1 MVKSHAF
8 YFTLERKRMK
18 RLTIFLAV
26 VMLISAIAEPLS
38 VTAAGDPDMDSG
50 GGTWGH
56 AVEGFTWRDGDD
68 GVRVTII
75 DASTG
80 NPVSRSIDI
89 SNIDTSDIVLHF
101 GKVSK
106 SAYRNGTTLNA
117 IADNYVKYTPAVPLP
132 KLVNA
137 PDREEALR
145 QIKAYFTDEQVL
157 RRVAKHVG
165 MDFDYMIS
173 GQFKVLV
180 EPMAY
185 AEINGVRTA
194 LTATEAAL
202 YNAQT
207 GGLIRRK
214 MSSLTHKNLPLSLF
228 LERDDAGFRAW
239 TGSKTDKVKDED
251 IIPYLGLGTVRFTDE
266 IGTTE
271 TVEYLDAPDYVYHTD
286 TYVIT
291 CVTVSGGKADP
302 SNPASVCFHILGQ
315 DYWATNIY
323 YPEGGQQM
331 AWVCWKTPSTPQ
343 RVNITVSSG
352 RTISKTTIKA
362 NVVSLQDNPPPN
374 PVADDVNPGWN
385 PSLAISPG
393 QLERK
398 SASWTLWKCYW
409 HENLK
414 WEANWQWVNTG
425 HLPTCKRNCK
435 KKHGHWEDQGE
446 WHDYGWWE
454 HYLEYCSATMYG
466 SMNLSPDETSPTDYG
481 DVTKSGYG
489 VKVYVTGDLYFS
501 GTPYATGVQHAIA
514 YFPEFYYGTYWRL
527 LDHDGSGH
535 FTFKANP
542 YSTLGNKVHFTPIW
556 FPDGTYLACTWMLDA
571 WTPAGMLCGTVWDSV
586 TINGNLWDDWH
597 VAPENPD

>member
-1 MVKSHAF
+1 MRKQLRTMIAWVLMVV
-8 YFTLERKRMK
+8 
-18 RLTIFLAV
+18 I
-26 VMLISAIAEPLS
+26 LIPSS
-38 VTAAGDPDMDSG
+38 VIAAGNPNIDHG
-50 GGTWGH
+50 GGGWGDGTELNKWEMFDEGIRATVVD
-56 AVEGFTWRDGDD
+56 AVTGD
-68 GVRVTII
+68 
-75 DASTG
+75 
-80 NPVSRSIDI
+80 PVSI
-89 SNIDTSDIVLHF
+89 SVDLSNVYTSDIKVHF

-106 SAYRNGTTLNA
+106 SAYRNGAELKVSLASYESIKTSL
-117 IADNYVKYTPAVPLP
+117 KLP
-132 KLVNA
+132 KIINTNSYPASIDV
-137 PDREEALR
+137 
-145 QIKAYFTDEQVL
+145 IKSYFTDEQVL
-157 RRVAKHVG
+157 RGIAGYVG
-165 MDFDYMIS
+165 FDFDLMIG
-173 GQFKVLV
+173 GQYKLLI
-180 EPMAY
+180 EPVAY
-185 AEINGVRTA
+185 VTFQGVRTA
-194 LTATEAAL
+194 FTATEAAL
-202 YNAQT
+202 YNAQV
-207 GGLIRRK
+207 GGLLRK
-214 MSSLTHKNLPLSLF
+214 KMPSLSHKNLPLALF
-228 LERDDAGFRAW
+228 LERDDAGYRAW
-239 TGSKTDKVKDED
+239 TGSKTEKVQDGQ
-251 IIPYLGLGTVRFTDE
+251 IIEQLGLGIVRFTDE
-266 IGTTE
+266 LGTSE
-271 TVEYLDAPDYVYHTD
+271 TVDYLDAPDYVYHTD

-315 DYWATNIY
+315 DYWATNVY

-343 RVNITVSSG
+343 RVDITVSSG

-362 NVVSLQDNPPPN
+362 DVVSLQDNPPAN

-393 QLERK
+393 QPERK
-398 SASWTLWKCYW
+398 SASWTLWKCNW

-414 WEANWQWVNTG
+414 WKANWQWVDTG
-425 HLPTCKRNCK
+425 HLPSCKRNCK

-489 VKVYVTGDLYFS
+489 VKVYVSGDLYFS